1 MRKANYD
8 KFPSTKISGTLLQGW
23 ENIRALLKEHLEAC
37 SMLAIEF
44 YTGVREAEVIT
55 ELNRLSPNLFINTR
69 DLMKPEIE
77 IKVMTERFMTDDV
90 LFGYVTNYL

>member
-1 MRKANYD
+1 
-8 KFPSTKISGTLLQGW
+8 
-23 ENIRALLKEHLEAC
+23 
-37 SMLAIEF
+37 MLAIEF